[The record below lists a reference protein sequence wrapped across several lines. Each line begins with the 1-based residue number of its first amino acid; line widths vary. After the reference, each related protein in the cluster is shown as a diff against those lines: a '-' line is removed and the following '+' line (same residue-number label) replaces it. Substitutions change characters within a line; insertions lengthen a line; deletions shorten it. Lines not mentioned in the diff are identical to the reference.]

1 MKRAR
6 QHGKP
11 VLKAEEELDQ
21 EIMDAEPDMTGRRR
35 ARGGAG
41 DVLRTRRQTPQG
53 ERTSDRQL

>member
-11 VLKAEEELDQ
+11 VPKAEEELDR
-21 EIMDAEPDMTGRRR
+21 EIMDVAPEMTGRRR

-41 DVLRTRRQTPQG
+41 DVLRTKP
-53 ERTSDRQL
+53 RTVEGAPTGSRLP